1 MTEFWKSRSKNQPQP
16 TSEADIEKTLEAHF
30 ASGFG
35 ATKELDKQVKPLEEE
50 FRQKFKEGADEVDR
64 RYKREKARTRSSR

>member
-1 MTEFWKSRSKNQPQP
+1 MQNLKKRNRKMHDEFWKSRSKNQSQP
-16 TSEADIEKTLEAHF
+16 TSEADIEKSLEAHF

-50 FRQKFKEGADEVDR
+50 FRQRFKEGC
-64 RYKREKARTRSSR
+64 